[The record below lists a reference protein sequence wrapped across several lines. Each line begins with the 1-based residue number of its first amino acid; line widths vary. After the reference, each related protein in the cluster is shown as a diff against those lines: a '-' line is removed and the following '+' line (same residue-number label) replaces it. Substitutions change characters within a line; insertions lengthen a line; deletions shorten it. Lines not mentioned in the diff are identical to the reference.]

1 MDVNQTRF
9 HLVYGKADWLPP
21 AAPNSPAT
29 PPLFD
34 WNCSDGTVGLH
45 QELFVF
51 PKRVGQLAL
60 AVENRRGAASDRYG
74 NWYWIGDGQDELRF
88 LGEAATARPVSY
100 EPEFLKS
107 SVATSGTELN
117 AITSEHFWSAG
128 DQVLQCPPRGEFF
141 SPSGPP
147 QTADLIFSGLTVT
160 VDHYLVVGVI
170 QPKGLLIFDLYS
182 GGSPMQLL
190 WPDSVPFEPFDFA
203 ATSDGGVLL
212 LDRQN
217 KAYWKLD
224 RDFRVQDLRG
234 STGQAQSTINGFYP
248 VDGSASPVSCAS
260 SQVTANMAIS
270 LASLSDPVAIEALS
284 DGSVVVLENPPG
296 GSYSVVHRFQQG
308 VETGAP
314 VSLQN
319 ALALYVED
327 PPTPQLPHPTDV
339 RGYDLAFVAGSSSNS
354 AALGTLYVV
363 DIFGNQSFASALAV
377 QKNALALSVQPGF
390 FPMRQFGGRALVTAG
405 SQAYYDFQDM
415 WVPLIQQPQAL
426 YQLQAKLVL
435 PTHAIA
441 GDLPGQPFAFDGKQP
456 GCVWHRVFVD
466 ACIPHGA
473 SLAIES
479 RAADEQSLLPGVG
492 WQLEPTPYLRSDGP
506 ELPYYQS
513 PLQGAPDRVGTWEL
527 LLQKAKGRFLQLRL
541 TLRGSGRNTPHLH
554 ALRVYYPRFSYL
566 RQYLP
571 AVYRDDPNSA
581 FFLDRY
587 LANVEGFYTVLEDKI
602 AQVQALFD
610 PRIIPAPYLD
620 WLASWVSIVLD
631 SSWSPATRRLVLM
644 HAPQM
649 FREHGT
655 RAGMIRAIRLLLE
668 PCPDETFFD
677 ETTCNG
683 NPYPNS
689 RAFFSVR
696 LVEQFQTR
704 SAPGVVYGDPTDVS
718 GPGAASSGSAWTPAQ
733 GSGPLNALYQN
744 YLQTQY
750 TSIAVLNAAWGTK
763 YSGFDDATLTLP
775 PVQPAQPAPAGDWQ
789 RFLRDALGF
798 TYAPVTAS
806 DLGTYQAFLQRSY
819 ATISA
824 LNMAYALAGANAY
837 SSFASIT
844 LPTVM
849 PASGPALQDWIVF
862 VSKVL
867 PVQQNAHQFR
877 VLVPVSLTDSLDV
890 QQTKLAIAQRVAEA
904 EKPAHTSF
912 DVRLYWAMF
921 RAGEARVGLDTFLGP
936 GSRFAALVLG
946 TSYLAEGNL
955 AFPDSANA
963 PGRTPLS
970 GRSIAQRCCERKP
983 QERCV

>member
-21 AAPNSPAT
+21 AAPGSPAA

-45 QELFVF
+45 QELFAF
-51 PKRVGQLAL
+51 PRRVDQLPL

-74 NWYWIGDGQDELRF
+74 NWYWIADGQDELRF
-88 LGEAATARPVSY
+88 LGEAATAPPVPY
-100 EPEFLKS
+100 EPEFLNTS
-107 SVATSGTELN
+107 ATASGNVVN
-117 AITSEHFWSAG
+117 AISSEHFWSAG

-147 QTADLIFSGLTVT
+147 QPGTLTFRGLAVT
-160 VDHYLVVGVI
+160 GDHYLVIGVI
-170 QPKGLLIFDLYS
+170 QPNGLLVFDLYS

-190 WPDSVPFEPFDFA
+190 WPNSVPFEPFDFA
-203 ATSDGGVLL
+203 ATSDGGVVL

-217 KAYWKLD
+217 KVYWKLD

-234 STGQAQSTINGFYP
+234 STWQERSTVNGFYP
-248 VDGSASPVSCAS
+248 ADGSASPASCAS
-260 SQVTANMAIS
+260 SQVTADMAVS
-270 LASLSDPVAIEALS
+270 LAALSCPIAIEALS

-308 VETGAP
+308 VETGPP

-327 PPTPQLPHPTDV
+327 CPTSQLPHPTDV
-339 RGYDLAFVAGSSSNS
+339 RGYDFAFVAGTSSNS

-363 DIFGNQSFASALAV
+363 DIFGNQSFAF
-377 QKNALALSVQPGF
+377 ALSVQKNVLALTTQAGF

-405 SQAYYDFQDM
+405 AQAYYDFQDM
-415 WVPLIQQPQAL
+415 WVPLIQQPYAL
-426 YQLQAKLVL
+426 YQLPAKLVL
-435 PTHAIA
+435 PTHTVA

-479 RAADEQSLLPGVG
+479 RAADEQSLLLGMD
-492 WQLEPTPYLRSDGP
+492 WQLEPNPYLRSDGP

-527 LLQKAKGRFLQLRL
+527 LLQNAKGRFLQLRL
-541 TLRGSGRNTPHLH
+541 TLQGTGRNTPHLH

-571 AVYRDDPNSA
+571 AAYRDDPNSA

-610 PRIIPAPYLD
+610 PRIIPATYLD

-631 SSWSPATRRLVLM
+631 STWSPATRRLVLM

-655 RAGMIRAIRLLLE
+655 KAGMIRAIRLMLE
-668 PCPDETFFD
+668 PCPDESFFD
-677 ETTCNG
+677 ETTCAG
-683 NPYPNS
+683 NPCPNS
-689 RAFFSVR
+689 SSFFSVR

-704 SAPGVVYGDPTDVS
+704 SAPGIVYGDPTNVS
-718 GPGAASSGSAWTPAQ
+718 GPGAAAGGSAWTPAQ
-733 GSGPLNALYQN
+733 GSGALNALYQH

-750 TSIAVLNAAWGTK
+750 TSIDSLNAAWGTN
-763 YSGFDDATLTLP
+763 YSGFNDATLTLP
-775 PVQPAQPAPAGDWQ
+775 PVQPAQQTQATDWQ
-789 RFLRDALGF
+789 RFLRDVLGF

-806 DLGTYQAFLQRSY
+806 DLGTYQAFLQLSY
-819 ATISA
+819 TTIDA
-824 LNMAYALAGANAY
+824 LNTAYALTGANAY
-837 SSFASIT
+837 PSFASIT
-844 LPTVM
+844 LPAVM
-849 PASGPALQDWIVF
+849 PAGGAALQDWIVF

-877 VLVPVSLTDSLDV
+877 VLVPVSLTDTPDV

-904 EKPAHTSF
+904 ERPAHTSF

-946 TSYLAEGNL
+946 KSYLAEGNL
-955 AFPDSANA
+955 AFADSANA
-963 PGRTPLS
+963 PARMQLS
-970 GRSIAQRCCERKP
+970 GRSTAQCCCERKP